1 MKIYRPYIQEAL
13 QDCAPHPPEEPWKSR
28 NTMKINA
35 ISTSLL
41 ASLGRGQKKP
51 AAIKL
56 LTAISFVLPGDWLKT
71 FVFLN
76 FIHRPRKLLRSMLFD
91 FYRMDHIYDVIREF
105 TRNYR
110 GNFSIMEFGVAEGY
124 SFIKTLYATRYLK
137 CEDRI
142 TVHGFDSF
150 AGMPKASGSCD
161 RGLLTE
167 DSWVEGQYQ
176 SDCATLSEYCAGRR
190 YRNFVLH
197 KGMFDKTITE
207 EFLSQLRNAPPILV
221 WIDCDYYTSARIVFE
236 RLLPAL
242 PNGCVIYFDE
252 PYFNYGSRF
261 TGEAKLIHEINT
273 GLFGDGIEL
282 VPDAMSLN
290 SNRIYRFINL
300 GAQVTY
306 APQEQRNSAEA
317 RLLRNNGS
325 PFP

>member
-1 MKIYRPYIQEAL
+1 
-13 QDCAPHPPEEPWKSR
+13 
-28 NTMKINA
+28 MKINA

-41 ASLGRGQKKP
+41 AGLGRGQKKP

-56 LTAISFVLPGDWLKT
+56 LSAMSFVLPGDWLKT

-76 FIHRPRKLLRSMLFD
+76 LIHRPRKLLRSMLFD
-91 FYRMDHIYDVIREF
+91 FYRMDHVYDVTREF
-105 TRNYR
+105 TGNYR
-110 GNFSIMEFGVAEGY
+110 GNFSILEFGVAEGY
-124 SFIKTLYATRYLK
+124 SFIKKLYATRYLK

-150 AGMPKASGSCD
+150 AGMPKDSGSCD
-161 RGLLTE
+161 RGLLAE
-167 DSWVEGQYQ
+167 DSWVEGQYS
-176 SDCATLSEYCAGRR
+176 SDFTALHDYCARR

-197 KGMFDKTITE
+197 KGMFDETITPG
-207 EFLSQLRNAPPILV
+207 FLTQLREAPPILV

-236 RLLPAL
+236 RLMPAL
-242 PNGCVIYFDE
+242 PSGCVIYFDE

-261 TGEAKLIHEINT
+261 TGEARLIHEINR

-282 VPDAMSLN
+282 VPDALSLN

-300 GAQVTY
+300 NAQVTY